1 MNPPLQ
7 TNDRILLL
15 HMEGESAVTPGTKG
29 TVSHIGRDP
38 FDEDEQIISVL
49 WDNGST
55 LSLLSSTDAWKKIK
69 EDKINEASLPSDYMA
84 FKRNKDIF
92 DNFDWRTLREF
103 LYKIRESGIVN
114 MLEASPL
121 IYSGGKHIER
131 YYGEGREDDE
141 KFQELIE
148 AADDAKDIFVQGLIK
163 YMISKDLDVNDM
175 DKVNLYARKL
185 SKGILDIYIG
195 FA

>member
-69 EDKINEASLPSDYMA
+69 EDKINEDSLPSDYMA

-148 AADDAKDIFVQGLIK
+148 AADDAKNIFVQGLIK

-175 DKVNLYARKL
+175 DKVNSYARRL
-185 SKGILDIYIG
+185 AKGILDIYIG

>member
-1 MNPPLQ
+1 MICL
-7 TNDRILLL
+7 
-15 HMEGESAVTPGTKG
+15 V
-29 TVSHIGRDP
+29 
-38 FDEDEQIISVL
+38 
-49 WDNGST
+49 
-55 LSLLSSTDAWKKIK
+55 

-141 KFQELIE
+141 KFQQLIE
-148 AADDAKDIFVQGLIK
+148 DADEAKDIFVQGLIN
-163 YMISKDLDVNDM
+163 YMISKDLDVSDM
-175 DKVNLYARKL
+175 DNVNSYARRL
-185 SKGILDIYIG
+185 AKGILDIYIG
-195 FA
+195 FS